1 MKVKRKL
8 YSAILVVSI
17 TIGACSKENTTTND
31 SGNLQNEKVGFE
43 LVEIESYSEILV
55 WTNDEP
61 MTMSQFDSIQ
71 IPSNWR
77 KNEPREGDPDES
89 KFLRSP
95 DAAAD
100 GVFTRDEHFG
110 YNWLFNAQI
119 VEQNVSLPDNA
130 DGLLTGRTIAKF
142 HQVMFKSGRTLHV
155 LISPDGQ
162 EYVRIS
168 RDANRASDFPQIPS
182 EWKIEER
189 VISEDLILDL
199 PNPTLNIRAE
209 NNQDSFQGP
218 VDI

>member
-110 YNWLFNAQI
+110 YNWLFI
-119 VEQNVSLPDNA
+119 
-130 DGLLTGRTIAKF
+130 
-142 HQVMFKSGRTLHV
+142 
-155 LISPDGQ
+155 
-162 EYVRIS
+162 
-168 RDANRASDFPQIPS
+168 
-182 EWKIEER
+182 
-189 VISEDLILDL
+189 LILL
-199 PNPTLNIRAE
+199 QQSRFFSGACTAISLRRRIGQYLCVEFSCRILRERIRAGARGNDLSTSGVQNGLPKQKLHLLPKFTE
-209 NNQDSFQGP
+209 HIQRILQAAF
-218 VDI
+218 